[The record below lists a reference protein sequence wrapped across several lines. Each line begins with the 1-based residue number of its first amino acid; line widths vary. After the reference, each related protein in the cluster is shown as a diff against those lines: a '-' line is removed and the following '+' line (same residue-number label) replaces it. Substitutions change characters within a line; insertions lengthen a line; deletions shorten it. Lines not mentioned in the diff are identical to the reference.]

1 MLIKITC
8 NNCGDVAVFEKDYMT
23 SNRKK
28 CFDCYVCRNNN
39 KEYRERK
46 KFLENNRNNFCENL
60 DTDKYFGRHK
70 GFVFENIT
78 KEEFEKMKEIQN
90 ERIF

>member
-1 MLIKITC
+1 MLIKIIC
-8 NNCGDVAVFEKDYMT
+8 NNCGDIAVFEKDYMT
-23 SNRKK
+23 SNEKK
-28 CFDCYVCRNNN
+28 CFDCYKCRNNN

-46 KFLENNRNNFCENL
+46 KILENNRNNFCENL

-78 KEEFEKMKEIQN
+78 EEEFEKWKKSK
-90 ERIF
+90 